1 MRAIIF
7 SVFAFGLTACGH
19 TPARIETQIVK
30 FPVPVP
36 CVAKLDP
43 QPAYADSDEAIAA
56 APDIFALAQI
66 YRAGRGERIARE
78 AGLVGVLKGCGV
90 D

>member
-1 MRAIIF
+1 VRII
-7 SVFAFGLTACGH
+7 VLTLVALALTACGH
-19 TPARIETQIVK
+19 TPARIETQIVQV
-30 FPVPVP
+30 PVPVP

-43 QPAYADSDEAIAA
+43 APAYADSDEAIAA

-78 AGLVGVLKGCGV
+78 VGLVGVLRGCGGR
-90 D
+90 